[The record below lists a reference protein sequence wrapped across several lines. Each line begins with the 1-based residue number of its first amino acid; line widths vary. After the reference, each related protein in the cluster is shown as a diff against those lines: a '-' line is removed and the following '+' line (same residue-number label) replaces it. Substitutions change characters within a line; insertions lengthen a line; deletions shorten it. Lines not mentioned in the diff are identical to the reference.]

1 MFYEFISVFDMFNEN
16 FLSLQKV
23 VKIILANIIKRL
35 NFSI

>member
-1 MFYEFISVFDMFNEN
+1 MFYEFISVFVMFNEK

-23 VKIILANIIKRL
+23 VKIILANIIKKV